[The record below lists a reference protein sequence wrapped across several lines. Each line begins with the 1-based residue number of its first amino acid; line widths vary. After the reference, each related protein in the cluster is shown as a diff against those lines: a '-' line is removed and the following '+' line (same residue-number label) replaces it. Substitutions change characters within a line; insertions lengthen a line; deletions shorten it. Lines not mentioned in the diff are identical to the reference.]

1 MLKLKQLRQSKQM
14 TQGQLAEA
22 AGLNLRTI
30 QHYEQGSKN
39 LDHAR
44 IDTLMKI
51 CIALDCKLTDLI
63 ENEEFQQLIEKANL
77 K

>member
-1 MLKLKQLRQSKQM
+1 MLKLKQLRLTKQL
-14 TQGQLAEA
+14 TQGQLADK
-22 AGLNLRTI
+22 AGLNVRTI

-44 IDTLMKI
+44 IDTILRI
-51 CIALDCKLTDLI
+51 CIALDCKLIDLI
-63 ENEEFQQLIEKANL
+63 ENEEYCKLIEKVNF

>member
-1 MLKLKQLRQSKQM
+1 MLKLKQVRQNKQM